1 MATTPKREDY
11 IVLVPFPRRGHWTTK
26 GQKLSLL
33 ACEAE
38 QLLRIKRIAPAAALA
53 KASTESAKGSN

>member
-11 IVLVPFPRRGHWTTK
+11 VVLVPFPRRGHWTAK
-26 GQKLSLL
+26 GQRLSLL

-38 QLLRIKRIAPAAALA
+38 QLLRIKRIAPAAAVA
-53 KASTESAKGSN
+53 KATTKAAKGE